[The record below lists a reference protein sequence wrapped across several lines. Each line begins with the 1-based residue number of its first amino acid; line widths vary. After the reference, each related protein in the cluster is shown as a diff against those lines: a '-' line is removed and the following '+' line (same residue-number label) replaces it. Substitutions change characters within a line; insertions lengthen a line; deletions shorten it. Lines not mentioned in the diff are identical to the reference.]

1 MTAEDLVLVGRLA
14 RPHGLRGEM
23 SVEVLTD
30 FPDRF
35 VPGLALVA
43 ADARGEGRRPLVVA
57 GVRSAGD
64 RLLVTFE
71 GVADRTAAEGLRG
84 LELSVPRGSE
94 VPRPAGFVY
103 HFDVEGCRAV
113 DREGRELGVVTALED
128 VAGRSLLEI
137 ETPRGGRQVPFVE
150 PIVVSV
156 DLGRRLVVLDPP
168 PGLLDE

>member
-1 MTAEDLVLVGRLA
+1 MPQEDLVVVGRLA
-14 RPHGLRGEM
+14 RPHGLRGEL

-43 ADARGEGRRPLVVA
+43 TDVPGGRRRELVVSA
-57 GVRSAGD
+57 VRPNGD

-71 GVADRTAAEGLRG
+71 GVASRTAADELRG
-84 LELSVPRGSE
+84 YDLAVPKGSE
-94 VPRPAGFVY
+94 APRPEGFVY

-113 DREGRELGVVTALED
+113 DRQGRELGVVTGLAD
-128 VAGRSLLEI
+128 VAGRSLLELR
-137 ETPRGGRQVPFVE
+137 TPGGPRDVPFVE

-156 DLGRRLVVLDPP
+156 DLERRIVVLDPP
-168 PGLLDE
+168 AGLLDG

>member
-30 FPDRF
+30 FPERF

-43 ADARGEGRRPLVVA
+43 ADARGERRRTLVVET
-57 GVRSAGD
+57 VREAGD
-64 RLLVTFE
+64 RLLICFE
-71 GVADRTAAEGLRG
+71 GVGDRNGADELRG
-84 LELSVPRGSE
+84 LDLSVPRGSE
-94 VPRPAGFVY
+94 APRPEGFVY

-113 DREGRELGVVTALED
+113 DRDGKPLGVVTALVD
-128 VAGRSLLEI
+128 VAGRSLLEV

-156 DLGRRLVVLDPP
+156 DVGRKVVVLDPP
-168 PGLLDE
+168 AGLLDE